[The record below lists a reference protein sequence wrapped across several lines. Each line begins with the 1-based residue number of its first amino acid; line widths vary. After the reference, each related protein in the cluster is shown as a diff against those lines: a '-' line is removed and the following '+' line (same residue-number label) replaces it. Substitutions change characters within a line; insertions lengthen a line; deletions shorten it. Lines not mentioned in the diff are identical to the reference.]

1 MAVEQDSDL
10 VWQPR
15 RRGERLRQAFLALP
29 ELPRFLLLGGFS
41 AGVNLVS
48 RFALTPWTGFEWAV
62 PLAYLI
68 GMAVAFLLFRAFVFG
83 ASGRSVGSEAMR
95 FTVVNIVALLLVW
108 AISVGLARGVFP
120 AIGFTW
126 YAEDVA
132 HLIGVLSPALSSW
145 IGHKRYTFRS
155 K

>member
-1 MAVEQDSDL
+1 MAPQQDNDL
-10 VWQPR
+10 VWRPQ
-15 RRGERLRQAFLALP
+15 RRGKMLREALLALP
-29 ELPRFLLLGGFS
+29 ELPRFLLLGGLA

-48 RFALTPWTGFEWAV
+48 RFVMTPLTGFEWAV

-83 ASGRSVGSEAMR
+83 ASGRGVGSEAMR

-108 AISVGLARGVFP
+108 AISVGLARGLFP

-145 IGHKRYTFRS
+145 IGHKRYTFRQT
-155 K
+155 